1 MPLSQHKHH
10 SLLRSDTPAAT
21 ITATQKIRRR
31 LLVYASV
38 LLALFAVSL
47 YWTYCRRP
55 AKEHEKLAR
64 LSCDLIAFE
73 LSDNSLSLHYTMA
86 HPETISLI
94 SSYGSGPAQASLPV
108 YGEHTAAETENV
120 YTSFMTRLS
129 DIDVRRLTPHDVWI
143 YRILEQSINESLTGL
158 SMPFYGEPL
167 SPSSGEQTSLL
178 ILFAEY
184 RIESVE
190 DVRTYLDTLS
200 CVGNYFDGLLLYEQQ
215 KSAAGLFMSDAAA
228 VKVIEQCDTLCT
240 KEQLAEGRH
249 FLQTTFRSRLEALL
263 AAGRCSESEL
273 EQYLAENDAIL
284 TGIVA
289 PAYAR
294 LADGIFLLK
303 GTGTNGEGLC
313 RYEEGARYY
322 ETRLASLTGSSR
334 TPEEIMT
341 LLTENFAADYDAL
354 YETASAL
361 SGALPNQTQALMAVP
376 ELLADYSPEEM
387 LEDLR
392 ARMKSDFPGV
402 PDTISYEVKPVD
414 DALCPYT
421 SPAFYMVPAIDSFQ
435 KNSIYINYGD
445 DPDSLTLY
453 TTLAHEG
460 YPGHLYQNVYHL
472 GDMNEQSLMPLEG
485 ILSYGGY
492 AEGWATYVEDLSYTY
507 AAQLMSEISGGSSP
521 RSASQPA
528 DSMEPIQ
535 VPDSME
541 PSQTPDSI
549 ELPQTPDPM
558 EPSQTPD
565 SIESPHAPDPMEP
578 SQTPDSIELPQTPDS
593 MEPQAVTF
601 SEETFS
607 LLCDFYRID
616 RRIQLCLYSM
626 LDVSIHYY
634 GMTRDEA
641 QTLLNAYGIDD
652 ADVINSIYDYI
663 VEEPV
668 NYLKY
673 YLGYLE
679 IITLKEEAKEAWGDT
694 YSDMRFHTAFLS
706 SGPAPF
712 PLLREAVLTFES

>member
-1 MPLSQHKHH
+1 MLFLNNMPLSQHKHH

-21 ITATQKIRRR
+21 ITAPQKIRRR
-31 LLVYASV
+31 LLVYALV

-55 AKEHEKLAR
+55 AKEHEKLVQ

-73 LSDNSLSLHYTMA
+73 LSDNGLSLHYTMA

-94 SSYGSGPAQASLPV
+94 SNYGSGPMQTSLPV
-108 YGEHTAAETENV
+108 YDEHTAAETENV
-120 YTSFMTRLS
+120 YASFMTRLS
-129 DIDVRRLTPHDVWI
+129 DIDMRALSPHDVWI
-143 YRILEQSINESLTGL
+143 YRILEQSLHESLTGL

-184 RIESVE
+184 RIESLE
-190 DVRTYLDTLS
+190 DVRAYLDTLS

-240 KEQLAEGRH
+240 KEQLAEGTH
-249 FLQTTFRSRLEALL
+249 FLQTTFHSRLEELL
-263 AAGRCSESEL
+263 AAGRCTQSEL

-303 GTGTNGEGLC
+303 GTGTNDEGLC
-313 RYEEGARYY
+313 QYAEGARYY

-341 LLTENFAADYDAL
+341 LLTEHFASDYDAL

-361 SGALPNQTQALMAVP
+361 SDALPDQTQALMAVP
-376 ELLADYSPEEM
+376 ELLADHSPEEM

-392 ARMKSDFPGV
+392 ARMRSDFPAV

-421 SPAFYMVPAIDSFQ
+421 SPAFYMIPAIDSFQ

-445 DPDSLTLY
+445 DPDSLALY

-507 AAQLMSEISGGSSP
+507 AAQWMSEIVSGSGQSLSV
-521 RSASQPA
+521 SQPSGSVELSQA
-528 DSMEPIQ
+528 PDSTEVSQP
-535 VPDSME
+535 PDSME
-541 PSQTPDSI
+541 PSQAPDS
-549 ELPQTPDPM
+549 T
-558 EPSQTPD
+558 
-565 SIESPHAPDPMEP
+565 
-578 SQTPDSIELPQTPDS
+578 
-593 MEPQAVTF
+593 EPQAVTF
-601 SEETFS
+601 SKETLS

-641 QTLLNAYGIDD
+641 RTLLNAYGIDD

-679 IITLKEEAKEAWGDT
+679 IITLREEAKKAWGDA

-712 PLLREAVLTFES
+712 PLLREAVLAFEP